1 MEQANGIHY
10 IKWWP
15 LSLLPLTVDVALDV
29 VTDVVN
35 SVENI
40 PHVKNLVESLAIHR
54 DPCVGLWPIVI
65 LSCFGE
71 MMSQW
76 CTAKGELCLHTFPR
90 HACLKSNPDHPA
102 IHKKWPQ

>member
-40 PHVKNLVESLAIHR
+40 PHVKNLVESLASHR
-54 DPCVGLWPIVI
+54 DPCVGLWSMVI
-65 LSCFGE
+65 LSCFAPCME
-71 MMSQW
+71 Y
-76 CTAKGELCLHTFPR
+76 LPTFGQF
-90 HACLKSNPDHPA
+90 LG
-102 IHKKWPQ
+102 